1 MDSTIPYSA
10 IPSGQR
16 SAVVSEPVGR
26 VRDRTRAF
34 ADLLAT
40 SPAPQLYLAR
50 AFVRWAVGL
59 GLERVPGVPV
69 GRGRHLVPR
78 TAPARRLLFTFGVI
92 SAAELFDQNAFA
104 NDPRSQFT
112 NGVFVNDATWDYPQ
126 DIHGYTRGGLVSFI
140 TPRLAVRAGVLQ
152 LAQRSRRQP
161 RLGPLPVP
169 RRGGRGGAGSAAER
183 GGRRGAAPGVAERG
197 AMGSYA
203 RALEAGTPPD
213 LSSVRCSG
221 ATAWGLGLN
230 AELGTSDRG
239 QGLFLRL
246 GWKDGAPEPMA
257 SGEADWSA
265 SLGGQVAG
273 GGWGRGNDAVGFALA
288 WSALSGP
295 HARYPAAGGS
305 DLHLGAAGWRSAPE
319 RILEGYYALAAAS
332 WATVSAGA
340 PERVSPP

>member
-1 MDSTIPYSA
+1 MVEA
-10 IPSGQR
+10 
-16 SAVVSEPVGR
+16 E
-26 VRDRTRAF
+26 
-34 ADLLAT
+34 
-40 SPAPQLYLAR
+40 
-50 AFVRWAVGL
+50 
-59 GLERVPGVPV
+59 
-69 GRGRHLVPR
+69 LVP
-78 TAPARRLLFTFGVI
+78 PLNGE
-92 SAAELFDQNAFA
+92 AA
-104 NDPRSQFT
+104 
-112 NGVFVNDATWDYPQ
+112 
-126 DIHGYTRGGLVSFI
+126 
-140 TPRLAVRAGVLQ
+140 AVRLRAWRNVGQ
-152 LAQRSRRQP
+152 
-161 RLGPLPVP
+161 
-169 RRGGRGGAGSAAER
+169 
-183 GGRRGAAPGVAERG
+183 
-197 AMGSYA
+197 MGSYA

>member
-1 MDSTIPYSA
+1 MDSTTPYSP

-40 SPAPQLYLAR
+40 SPARQLYLAR

-59 GLERVPGVPV
+59 GPERVPGVPI

-78 TAPARRLLFTFGVI
+78 TAPARRRVFTLGVI
-92 SAAELFDQNAFA
+92 SAGELFDQNAFA

-112 NGVFVNDATWDYPQ
+112 NGVFVNDATWAYPQ

-197 AMGSYA
+197 ANGIVCP
-203 RALEAGTPPD
+203 R
-213 LSSVRCSG
+213 
-221 ATAWGLGLN
+221 
-230 AELGTSDRG
+230 
-239 QGLFLRL
+239 
-246 GWKDGAPEPMA
+246 
-257 SGEADWSA
+257 
-265 SLGGQVAG
+265 AG
-273 GGWGRGNDAVGFALA
+273 GGDATRSVFGPVLGSDRLGAGAERRARNLR
-288 WSALSGP
+288 SGP
-295 HARYPAAGGS
+295 RTLPAPGLEGWRPRAHGLRRGRLERQPGRAGGRRRLGPRKRTPS
-305 DLHLGAAGWRSAPE
+305 DSHSPGARSLDRTRAIRRRADPISTWE
-319 RILEGYYALAAAS
+319 PQDGEARQNAS
-332 WATVSAGA
+332 WKATTRWQPRPGR
-340 PERVSPP
+340 PSPRAHLKG